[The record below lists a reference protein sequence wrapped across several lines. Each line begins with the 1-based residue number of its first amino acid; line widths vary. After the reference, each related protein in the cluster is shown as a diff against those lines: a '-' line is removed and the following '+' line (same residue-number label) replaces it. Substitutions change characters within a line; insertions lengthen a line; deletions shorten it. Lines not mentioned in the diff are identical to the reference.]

1 MKNILFAL
9 FALLSL
15 LACEKTIQ
23 LDLEQLEGVLIVEGS
38 VNNQYQPQ
46 IVKLSKSRPFGSTGK
61 APVVSGAMV
70 RVKDDANHEF
80 RFVEKEPGLYV
91 SEQAF
96 AGVAGHIYTLLI
108 EAEGKTYQAS
118 DKMNNIVDYDSLTYR
133 LDEEEMKDPEDSAR
147 FYEVLLYVK
156 EPQETED
163 FYLFNFYR
171 NGKLENDE
179 GRTIYFSEDKL
190 LNGRIDGLPFP
201 IYYAAH
207 DEAKI
212 EILNISRNAYKFYSD
227 LAANLGNDGGMF
239 SGQPANVYTNLSG
252 GARGYFLVAPV
263 ATATLKV
270 DK

>member
-23 LDLEQLEGVLIVEGS
+23 LDLQQLDGVLIVEGS

-61 APVVSGAMV
+61 A
-70 RVKDDANHEF
+70 VKDDANREF

-96 AGVAGHIYTLLI
+96 AGVAGRTYTLLI
-108 EAEGKTYQAS
+108 ESEGKSYTAS

-133 LDEEEMKDPEDSAR
+133 LDEEEMKDPKDSAR
-147 FYEVLLYVK
+147 FYEVLLFVK

-201 IYYAAH
+201 IYYAAQ

-263 ATATLKV
+263 ATATLQV

>member
-1 MKNILFAL
+1 MKNIIFAL
-9 FALLSL
+9 LALLSL
-15 LACEKTIQ
+15 LACEKTIE
-23 LDLEQLEGVLIVEGS
+23 LDVQQLEAILIVEGRVS
-38 VNNQYQPQ
+38 NQYQQ
-46 IVKLSKSRPFGSTGK
+46 QEVKLTKSRPFGSTGK
-61 APVVSGAMV
+61 APTVSGALV
-70 RVKDDANHEF
+70 LVKDDANHEF
-80 RFVEKEPGLYV
+80 RFVEKEPGWYV

-96 AGVAGHIYTLLI
+96 AGMSGRTYTLII
-108 EAEGKTYQAS
+108 EAEGKSYQATE
-118 DKMNNIVDYDSLTYR
+118 KMNSIVTQDSLSYR
-133 LDEEEMKDPEDSAR
+133 IDEEEMKDPTDSAR

-163 FYLFNFYR
+163 YYLFNFYR

-190 LNGRIDGLPFP
+190 LNGRVDGLPFP
-201 IYYAAH
+201 IYYARE

-212 EILNISRNAYKFYSD
+212 EIYNISRNAFRFYSD

-263 ATATLKV
+263 ASASLKV
-270 DK
+270 AR